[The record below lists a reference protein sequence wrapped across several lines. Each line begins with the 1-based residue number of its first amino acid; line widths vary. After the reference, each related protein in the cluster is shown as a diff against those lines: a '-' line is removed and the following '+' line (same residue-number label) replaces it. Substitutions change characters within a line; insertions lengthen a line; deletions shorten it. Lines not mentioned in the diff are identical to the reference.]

1 MSVSTLQTNTKYYH
15 LKKSPRNLKIQIIWM
30 SLFHVPNEF
39 KAEKMLNFKMPK
51 GQGLAL
57 FQVSREHCPGHC
69 RLASLGYLAEKM

>member
-1 MSVSTLQTNTKYYH
+1 
-15 LKKSPRNLKIQIIWM
+15 M

-39 KAEKMLNFKMPK
+39 KAEKMLNFKMPE